1 MKLYKTIFLTLCW
14 GYCTTLHLSAQQSN
28 SKIVYPRLTPQ
39 TKVVTVESSSS
50 SSFFPRFTEFSDGV
64 AWVQN
69 GKTQKWAL
77 IDTSGNILIDF
88 VLSFGYDAPPTF
100 HQGICPFMIPGKG
113 YVLINKTGQIVVKL
127 PETTKISPYIDGVAT
142 AFLKVK
148 NNKKSTSLRPYYD
161 IKAVYLNTK
170 GQVIWANLAS
180 DIQAFDVLKPMR
192 PFKESLAAFYDYAK
206 RKWGYINK
214 EGKIVIPAVAEEAKD
229 FSEGLAAVKINGK
242 WGYINTKGV
251 VTINNIFTEKPE
263 SFSCGRAI
271 VYKNQ
276 GGNNVCFID
285 TLGKVRTSDLFS
297 AISYIKGR
305 AFVSPTQFETI
316 IMDTN
321 NKVLRK
327 LDKFGELKNY
337 NDPTIFEKEGIIY
350 KSDGKPSLR
359 IIDSNGNT
367 LMGELTG
374 TFNDG
379 LASFTHEVHD
389 PYKNVDFIF
398 GFTDRDGNAI
408 IQFKRNEF

>member
-1 MKLYKTIFLTLCW
+1 MKLYKTIFLTLFW
-14 GYCTTLHLSAQQSN
+14 GCCTTLHLSAQQSN
-28 SKIVYPRLTPQ
+28 SKIVYPRLTSK

-127 PETTKISPYIDGVAT
+127 PETTKIS
-142 AFLKVK
+142 
-148 NNKKSTSLRPYYD
+148 
-161 IKAVYLNTK
+161 
-170 GQVIWANLAS
+170 
-180 DIQAFDVLKPMR
+180 
-192 PFKESLAAFYDYAK
+192 
-206 RKWGYINK
+206 
-214 EGKIVIPAVAEEAKD
+214 

-327 LDKFGELKNY
+327 LDKFG
-337 NDPTIFEKEGIIY
+337 
-350 KSDGKPSLR
+350 
-359 IIDSNGNT
+359 
-367 LMGELTG
+367 
-374 TFNDG
+374 
-379 LASFTHEVHD
+379 
-389 PYKNVDFIF
+389 
-398 GFTDRDGNAI
+398 
-408 IQFKRNEF
+408 